1 MLVRLF
7 FVLIIFASPISFSA
21 ETANQG
27 VAIDIEN
34 IGRPPIDLFG
44 VGDGLPDLTAVSVS
58 ATPDGHVWV
67 GTMRGLARFNGLR
80 FVPSELPGP
89 SNSKM
94 ITAVLA
100 LEKNDVWAARANDGV
115 FRWSGQSW
123 HHYEPGKEF
132 PGSDVRRFRAF
143 NSPQGR
149 RLFAATDSGLVAEFN
164 GSKWLARKLPV
175 ELYNQQ
181 IFDVLLLPAKNP
193 NEEILYI
200 ATYGLGLYQCIGK
213 SECTAMPISG
223 EPRFFEISSLRS
235 VLELD
240 GSTTLWAGS
249 YAGGVARL
257 QKGVW
262 TRFTQE
268 SGALTGNYVHD
279 LEVIPMPDGNNELW
293 VGTRNGVS
301 RYRNGQWLRY
311 DNKDPLNNR
320 RVRSLSIAYNAQG
333 QPQLWAG
340 TDDGVARL
348 HLRGDLRTVSR
359 ISNNGNGVWAVKFE
373 HDLNGQERLWLGSDG
388 DGLQL
393 FENGSWKKY
402 GLESGLPTLIVRSLA
417 RSPGGPLWVGL
428 WNGQIAL
435 QEGNK
440 FQELATP
447 WPKDEREAISTMY
460 AMNNGN
466 VWVGLRRSG
475 LAFYDG
481 NRWQWFESGKGKAP
495 ERIMSIINTG
505 TEENPV
511 LWITSFT
518 GGLTRFSNGQWKTFT
533 TVNSEVSDNELA
545 MANLYPDKQGKP
557 VLWIGTRYHG
567 LIRLDISNAD
577 KPRLVTEP
585 QLPEPP
591 HHFVYGAIQNNRG
604 DFVLCSDYGA
614 AYWRLEKNGQYRAID
629 YHRANGMPHDECN
642 GDALNFDSHGRAWL
656 GTIGG
661 AAVHVN
667 TNADEMKPAQ
677 LYVERVQVNSRETSL
692 SDTNSI
698 QLENADS
705 KIDLEFA
712 LLTGERESESLY
724 RMQLTGLEENPG
736 AWQQSNQRSF
746 GNLPPGDYRLK
757 VEAKN
762 FAGIEARP
770 IEIAISVPKPWWRSI
785 LGLLIIIGLTATAL
799 LLFIRWRERSLRQRA
814 KKLLRLVSERT
825 SELELRGVELRHMN
839 DELTRLSYFDPLT
852 DLANRRRL
860 LERLHTAWTH
870 AHRKGESLAFILL
883 DVDDFKA
890 INDHYGHLIGDDYL
904 RRIAR
909 LIENSLSNSDYTA
922 GRYGG
927 EEFGIVVT
935 NSDLA
940 KAAAIAEKICILVES
955 EKIPHVGSSR
965 GIVTISLG
973 VAAIRP
979 HAGANAE
986 LVIAAADDALYVA
999 KQNGKNRVEVSKT
1012 LAS

>member
-1 MLVRLF
+1 MLVRFFCVLVLF
-7 FVLIIFASPISFSA
+7 TSPITFSA
-21 ETANQG
+21 ETANHG
-27 VAIDIEN
+27 VAIDIES
-34 IGRPPIDLFG
+34 IGRPPIDLFS

-58 ATPDGHVWV
+58 ASPDGHVWV
-67 GTMRGLARFNGLR
+67 GTMRGLTRFNGLR
-80 FVPSELPGP
+80 FVTSELPAPG
-89 SNSKM
+89 SSKM

-100 LEKNDVWAARANDGV
+100 LGKNEVWAARANDGV
-115 FRWSGQSW
+115 FSWNGQQWRHYDSG
-123 HHYEPGKEF
+123 KDF
-132 PGSDVRRFRAF
+132 PGTNVRRFRVF

-149 RLFAATDSGLVAEFN
+149 RLFASTDSGVVAEFDGN
-164 GSKWLARKLPV
+164 KWLARKLPA
-175 ELYNQQ
+175 ELINQQ
-181 IFDVLLLPAKNP
+181 IFDILLLPAKNTD
-193 NEEILYI
+193 EEILYL
-200 ATYGLGLYQCIGK
+200 ATYGAGLYQCLGK
-213 SECTAMPISG
+213 LACTAVPILG

-235 VLELD
+235 VVEAD
-240 GSTTLWAGS
+240 GTSTLWAGS

-262 TRFTQE
+262 TRYTQE

-279 LEVIPMPDGNNELW
+279 LEVIPFADGNNEVW

-301 RYRNGQWLRY
+301 RFRNGQWSRY

-320 RVRSLSIAYNAQG
+320 RVRSLAIAHNAQG

-359 ISNNGNGVWAVKFE
+359 ISNNANGVWAVKFE
-373 HDLNGQERLWLGSDG
+373 HDPNGQERLWLGSDG

-402 GLESGLPTLIVRSLA
+402 GLESGLPALIVRSLA

-440 FQELATP
+440 FHELTTP
-447 WPKDEREAISTMY
+447 WPKEEREAISTMY
-460 AMNNGN
+460 AMKNGN
-466 VWVGLRRSG
+466 VWVGLRKNG

-481 NRWQWFESGKGKAP
+481 KQWRWFESGKGKAP

-518 GGLTRFSNGQWKTFT
+518 GGLTRFSAGQWKTFT
-533 TVNSEVSDNELA
+533 TANSEIPDNELA
-545 MANLYPDKQGKP
+545 IANLYPNKQGKS

-567 LIRLDISNAD
+567 LIRIDISDAD
-577 KPRLVTEP
+577 KPRWVTEP

-591 HHFVYGAIQNNRG
+591 HLFVYGAIQNDRG
-604 DFVLCSDYGA
+604 DLVLCSDYGA
-614 AYWRLEKNGQYRAID
+614 AYWRLEKNGKYRAID

-642 GDALNFDSHGRAWL
+642 SGALSFDSHGRAWL

-661 AAVHVN
+661 AAVHANIN
-667 TNADEMKPAQ
+667 TDEMKPAQ
-677 LYVERVQVNSRETSL
+677 LYVERVRVNSIEMSA
-692 SDTNSI
+692 SAAKSI
-698 QLENADS
+698 ALENADS

-712 LLTGERESESLY
+712 LLTGQRESESLY
-724 RMQLTGLEENPG
+724 RMQLIGLEEKPG
-736 AWQQSNQRSF
+736 EWQQSNQRSL
-746 GNLPPGDYRLK
+746 GNLPPGNYRFK

-762 FAGIEARP
+762 FAGIEASP
-770 IEIAISVPKPWWRSI
+770 IEIAISVPQPWWRSV
-785 LGLLIIIGLTATAL
+785 LGLFIIVGLGATLL
-799 LLFIRWRERSLRQRA
+799 LLFIRWRERSLRLRA

-825 SELELRGVELRHMN
+825 SELELRGVELRDMN

-860 LERLHTAWTH
+860 LERLHTAWGD

-909 LIENSLSNSDYTA
+909 IIEAALSNSDYTA

-935 NSDLA
+935 NSDSG
-940 KAAAIAEKICILVES
+940 KAAVIAEQICRLVAS

-965 GIVTISLG
+965 GIVTVSLG

-999 KQNGKNRVEVSKT
+999 KQNGKNRVEISGK
-1012 LAS
+1012 

>member
-1 MLVRLF
+1 MLVRFFCALVLF
-7 FVLIIFASPISFSA
+7 TSPITFSA
-21 ETANQG
+21 ETVNHG
-27 VAIDIEN
+27 IAIDIES

-58 ATPDGHVWV
+58 ASPDGHVWV

-100 LEKNDVWAARANDGV
+100 LDRNDVWAARANDGV
-115 FRWSGQSW
+115 FHWNGQSW
-123 HHYEPGKEF
+123 HHYAPGNEF

-149 RLFAATDSGLVAEFN
+149 RLFAATDSGVVAELK
-164 GSKWLARKLPV
+164 GGKWLVRKLPA
-175 ELYNQQ
+175 ELINQQ
-181 IFDVLLLPAKNP
+181 IFDVLLLPAKNT

-213 SECTAMPISG
+213 SECTALQISG

-235 VLELD
+235 VLEPD
-240 GSTTLWAGS
+240 GTSTLWAGS

-257 QKGVW
+257 QKGAW

-268 SGALTGNYVHD
+268 SGALTGNNVHD
-279 LEVIPMPDGNNELW
+279 LEVIPSADGNSEVW

-301 RYRNGQWLRY
+301 RYQNGKWQKY

-320 RVRSLSIAYNAQG
+320 RVRSLSISYNAQG

-348 HLRGDLRTVSR
+348 HVRGDIRTVSR
-359 ISNNGNGVWAVKFE
+359 VSNNANGVWAVKFE
-373 HDLNGQERLWLGSDG
+373 HDPNGQERLWLGSDG

-393 FENGSWKKY
+393 FENGSWKKF
-402 GLESGLPTLIVRSLA
+402 GLEAGLPAMIVRSLA
-417 RSPGGPLWVGL
+417 RSPGGPLWVGM
-428 WNGQIAL
+428 WNGQIAI
-435 QEGNK
+435 QQGDK
-440 FQELATP
+440 FHELATP
-447 WPKDEREAISTMY
+447 WPKEEREAISTIY

-466 VWVGLRRSG
+466 VWVGLRRGG
-475 LAFYDG
+475 LGFYDG
-481 NRWQWFESGKGKAP
+481 KRWQWFESGKGKAP
-495 ERIMSIINTG
+495 KRIMSIINSG

-518 GGLTRFSNGQWKTFT
+518 EGLTRYRNGEWKTFT
-533 TVNSEVSDNELA
+533 TANSEVPENELA
-545 MANLYPDKQGKP
+545 MANLYSDKQGKP

-567 LIRLDISNAD
+567 LIRVDISNAD

-585 QLPEPP
+585 KLPEPP
-591 HHFVYGAIQNNRG
+591 HHFVYGAIKNNRG
-604 DFVLCSDYGA
+604 DLILCSDYGA
-614 AYWRLEKNGQYRAID
+614 AYWRLEKNQKYRAID

-642 GDALNFDSHGRAWL
+642 SGALDFDSHGRAWL

-667 TNADEMKPAQ
+667 TDTGEMKPAP
-677 LYVERVQVNSRETSL
+677 LYVERVQVNSSEINL
-692 SDTNSI
+692 SDTKSI
-698 QLENADS
+698 ALANADS

-712 LLTGERESESLY
+712 LLTGEREAESLY
-724 RMQLTGLEENPG
+724 RMQLIGLEDKPG
-736 AWQQSNQRSF
+736 EWQQNNQRSLA
-746 GNLPPGDYRLK
+746 NLPPGNYRFK

-762 FAGIEARP
+762 FSGIESTP

-785 LGLLIIIGLTATAL
+785 LGLLIIVGVGATAL
-799 LLFIRWRERSLRQRA
+799 LLFIRWRERSLRHRA
-814 KKLLRLVSERT
+814 KNLLRLVSERT
-825 SELELRGVELRHMN
+825 SELERRGVELRDMN
-839 DELTRLSYFDPLT
+839 HELTRLSYFDPLT

-860 LERLHTAWTH
+860 LERLHTAWTD
-870 AHRKGESLAFILL
+870 AHRKGECLAFILL
-883 DVDDFKA
+883 DVDNFKA

-904 RRIAR
+904 RRIAKI
-909 LIENSLSNSDYTA
+909 IENAISNNACTA

-927 EEFGIVVT
+927 EEFGIVVPD
-935 NSDLA
+935 SDIE
-940 KAAAIAEKICILVES
+940 KAAAIAEKICRLIEA
-955 EKIPHVGSSR
+955 EKIPHVGSAS
-965 GIVTISLG
+965 GIVTVSLG

-986 LVIAAADDALYVA
+986 LVIGAADDALYLA
-999 KQNGKNRVEVSKT
+999 KQNGKNRVEVSGK
-1012 LAS
+1012 

>member
-1 MLVRLF
+1 MLVRFFCALVLF
-7 FVLIIFASPISFSA
+7 TSSIALFAQTPDK
-21 ETANQG
+21 G
-27 VAIDIEN
+27 VAIDIES
-34 IGRPPIDLFG
+34 IGRPPIDLFS

-58 ATPDGHVWV
+58 ASPDGHVWV

-80 FVPSELPGP
+80 FVTSQLPGP
-89 SNSKM
+89 GNSKM

-100 LEKNDVWAARANDGV
+100 LAKNDVWAARANDGV
-115 FRWSGQSW
+115 FRWNGQEW
-123 HHYEPGKEF
+123 RHYESGKDF
-132 PGSDVRRFRAF
+132 PGTDVRRFRVF
-143 NSPQGR
+143 DTPQGR
-149 RLFAATDSGLVAEFN
+149 RLFASTDSGVVAEFQ
-164 GSKWLARKLPV
+164 GGKWLARKLPD
-175 ELYNQQ
+175 ELINQQ
-181 IFDVLLLPAKNP
+181 IFDVLLLPANNP
-193 NEEILYI
+193 DQEILYL
-200 ATYGLGLYQCIGK
+200 ATYGTGLYQCIGK
-213 SECTAMPISG
+213 SACTAMPISG

-235 VLELD
+235 VLEPD

-257 QKGVW
+257 QQGVW
-262 TRFTQE
+262 TRFTEE

-279 LEVIPMPDGNNELW
+279 LEVIPLPNGNNEVW

-320 RVRSLSIAYNAQG
+320 RIRSLSIAHNAQA

-340 TDDGVARL
+340 TDEGVARV

-359 ISNNGNGVWAVKFE
+359 ISNNANGVWAVKFE
-373 HDLNGQERLWLGSDG
+373 QDSDGQERLWLGSDG
-388 DGLQL
+388 DGLHL
-393 FENGSWKKY
+393 FENGVWKKF
-402 GLESGLPTLIVRSLA
+402 GIESGLPAPIVRSLA

-435 QEGNK
+435 QEGSK
-440 FQELATP
+440 FRELATP
-447 WPKDEREAISTMY
+447 WPKEEREAVSTMY

-466 VWVGLRRSG
+466 LWVGLRRNG

-481 NRWQWFESGKGKAP
+481 RQWQWFESGKGKAP

-511 LWITSFT
+511 LWISSFT
-518 GGLTRFSNGQWKTFT
+518 GGLTRFSAGKWKTFT
-533 TVNSEVSDNELA
+533 TANSEMPDNELA
-545 MANLYPDKQGKP
+545 MAHLYPDKQGKP

-567 LIRLDISNAD
+567 LIRVDISDAD

-591 HHFVYGAIQNNRG
+591 HHFVYGAIKNDRG
-604 DFVLCSDYGA
+604 DLVLCSDYGA
-614 AYWRLEKNGQYRAID
+614 AYWRLEKTGKYRAID

-642 GDALNFDSHGRAWL
+642 SGALNFDSHGRAWL

-667 TNADEMKPAQ
+667 TNGDEMRPAQ
-677 LYVERVQVNSRETSL
+677 LYVERVRVNSLELNLPEAKKIT
-692 SDTNSI
+692 
-698 QLENADS
+698 LENADS

-724 RMQLTGLEENPG
+724 RMQLIGLEEKPG
-736 AWQQSNQRSF
+736 EWQQSNQRSL
-746 GNLPPGDYRLK
+746 GNLPPGHYRFK

-762 FAGIEARP
+762 YAGIEASP
-770 IEIAISVPKPWWRSI
+770 IEIAINVPNPWWRSI
-785 LGLLIIIGLTATAL
+785 WGLLLIVGVGATGL

-814 KKLLRLVSERT
+814 KNLLRLVSERT
-825 SELELRGVELRHMN
+825 SELERRGIELRHMN

-860 LERLHTAWTH
+860 LERLHAAWSD

-890 INDHYGHLIGDDYL
+890 INDHYGHLVGDDYL

-909 LIENSLSNSDYTA
+909 IIENALSNNDYTA

-935 NSDLA
+935 HSDA
-940 KAAAIAEKICILVES
+940 GSAAAIAGKICELVEA
-955 EKIPHVGSSR
+955 EKIPHVGSTR
-965 GIVTISLG
+965 GIVTVSLG

-986 LVIAAADDALYVA
+986 LVIAAADDALYLA
-999 KQNGKNRVEVSKT
+999 KQNGKNRVEVSEK
-1012 LAS
+1012 